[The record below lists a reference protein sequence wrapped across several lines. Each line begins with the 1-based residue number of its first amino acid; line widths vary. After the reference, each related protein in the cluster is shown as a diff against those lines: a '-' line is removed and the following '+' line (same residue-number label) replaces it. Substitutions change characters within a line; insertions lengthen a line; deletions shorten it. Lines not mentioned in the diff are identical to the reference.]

1 MLAERLKSAQA
12 ILDQMGKPVAAE
24 YKLDGER
31 LQMHKDGEK
40 VELFSR
46 RLERITS
53 NYPDVV
59 SYVRSY
65 VKSKRAVLEGEVVA
79 INPNTGEYL
88 PFQELMHRRRKHGI
102 EEMMKQYPVAVNFF
116 DALNVDGK
124 DITGSR
130 TSSAALSS
138 RGWCR

>member
-1 MLAERLKSAQA
+1 MK
-12 ILDQMGKPVAAE
+12 
-24 YKLDGER
+24 
-31 LQMHKDGEK
+31 
-40 VELFSR
+40 
-46 RLERITS
+46 
-53 NYPDVV
+53 
-59 SYVRSY
+59 SY

-124 DITGSR
+124 DITGQPYLKR
-130 TSSAALSS
+130 RAQLERVVAGDRVHPPRPVEDGRDRRRDGGVHGARHL
-138 RGWCR
+138 